1 MRQDSKRS
9 RVSDDTVSTM
19 SQRLYE
25 ALEIVNKGTKE
36 SIELLAIDKQ
46 ERTKW

>member
-9 RVSDDTVSTM
+9 RVSDDAVSTI

-25 ALEIVNKGTKE
+25 ALELLNKGTRE
-36 SIELLAIDKQ
+36 NNELLTTDTQ
-46 ERTKW
+46 ERTK

>member
-9 RVSDDTVSTM
+9 RVSDDTVSTI

-36 SIELLAIDKQ
+36 NNELLTIDKQ
-46 ERTKW
+46 ERAKW